1 MQPSS
6 AAPTVVYLALNDWFS
21 SARLPRHLSR
31 AGFRLIA
38 ICTQASPLRQVRHFE
53 HRAVIAPEEL
63 RSTLEEVTKR
73 FQPEL
78 IVSADEGAIYAV
90 HALRRQCAEAP
101 ATMSAPLRQLLR
113 RSLGGP
119 ERQDR
124 LLSKKHINEIGAG
137 LGIAVPRQRAIAQP
151 REAEDF
157 AREVGYPIVLKK
169 ENTHGGMG
177 VLLCRD
183 AAETVTNVF
192 RLRAAGLRQRGV
204 AKYGVGAIAHL
215 PPVRSLL
222 AARRGRSLIAQE
234 YIEGVPAFRT
244 FVAHDGR
251 VLAGF
256 SAIAERVHPAPFGSS
271 TVVRFVDNPDM
282 ARGAATL
289 AEVVG
294 LTGFA
299 GVDFILE
306 ARTGRAVMLELNAR
320 VTPTSHLGSLRGTDL
335 CAALMAELT
344 DEREIASPRPAQLGP
359 APQTAAL
366 FPSELMRDA
375 ASEYLR
381 SAYHDIPEDEPEL
394 IAAWRDLFPQKARL
408 LRSLP
413 LLPVADIQ
421 EHAQI
426 VEPPAIGTAF

>member
-6 AAPTVVYLALNDWFS
+6 VAPTVVYLALNDWFS
-21 SARLPRHLSR
+21 SARLPRYLSG

-63 RSTLEEVTKR
+63 RSTLEEVTRR

-90 HALRRQCAEAP
+90 HALRRQYAEAP
-101 ATMSAPLRQLLR
+101 ATMSAQLGRLLR
-113 RSLGGP
+113 RSLGDP
-119 ERQDR
+119 ARQDW
-124 LLSKKHINEIGAG
+124 LLSKQHINEIADG
-137 LGIAVPRQRAIAQP
+137 LGIAVPRQRVVTLP
-151 REAEDF
+151 WEADAF

-192 RLRAAGLRQRGV
+192 RLRAGGYHQRGI
-204 AKYGVGAIAHL
+204 ARYGVGAVAHL

-222 AARRGRSLIAQE
+222 ATRRGRALIAQE
-234 YIEGVPAFRT
+234 YVQGSPAFRT
-244 FVAHDGR
+244 FVAHEGR
-251 VLAGF
+251 MLAGF
-256 SAIAERVHPAPFGSS
+256 CAIAERVDPAPFGSS
-271 TVVRFVDNPDM
+271 TVVRFVENPDM
-282 ARGAATL
+282 ARAAAAL
-289 AEVVG
+289 AQAVG

-306 ARTGRAVMLELNAR
+306 ARTGRAVLLELNAR
-320 VTPTSHLGSLRGTDL
+320 VTPTTHLGSLLGTDL
-335 CAALMAELT
+335 CATLLAELT
-344 DEREIASPRPAQLGP
+344 GDGAIASAPPAKLGP
-359 APQTAAL
+359 APQKAAL

-375 ASEYLR
+375 ASEYLH

-394 IAAWRDLFPQKARL
+394 IAAWRARL
-408 LRSLP
+408 PQTARRLRSLP
-413 LLPVADIQ
+413 LPAVADMA
-421 EHAQI
+421 EHPPIA
-426 VEPPAIGTAF
+426 EPPAVRTAF

>member
-1 MQPSS
+1 MQLSR
-6 AAPTVVYLALNDWFS
+6 AAPRVVYLALNDWFS

-53 HRAVIAPEEL
+53 HRMVIAPEEL
-63 RSTLEEVTKR
+63 RSTLEEITKR

-101 ATMSAPLRQLLR
+101 ATMSAPLRELLR
-113 RSLGGP
+113 RSLGDP

-124 LLSKKHINEIGAG
+124 LLSKEHINEIGAG

-192 RLRAAGLRQRGV
+192 RLRAAGLRQRGL
-204 AKYGVGAIAHL
+204 AKYGIGAMAQL
-215 PPVRSLL
+215 PPVRTLL
-222 AARRGRSLIAQE
+222 AGRRGQPLIAQE
-234 YIEGVPAFRT
+234 YVQGGPAFCT
-244 FVAHDGR
+244 FVAREGR

-256 SAIAERVHPAPFGSS
+256 SAFAERVDPAPFGSS
-271 TVVRFVDNPDM
+271 TVVHFIDNPDM
-282 ARGAATL
+282 TRAAAAL
-289 AEVVG
+289 VEAVG

-306 ARTGRAVMLELNAR
+306 AGIGRAVMLELNAR
-320 VTPTSHLGSLRGTDL
+320 VTPTSHLGSLFGTDL

-344 DEREIASPRPAQLGP
+344 GDREIASPRPAQLGP
-359 APQTAAL
+359 APQIAAL

-375 ASEYLR
+375 ESEYLR

-394 IAAWRDLFPQKARL
+394 IAAWRDLLPQKAHRL
-408 LRSLP
+408 HSLP
-413 LLPVADIQ
+413 LLSVAAMAEQ
-421 EHAQI
+421 PPI
-426 VEPPAIGTAF
+426 VEPPAMPTAF